1 MTKLEKMQR
10 RPWNRDE
17 PSVYIIYGYREREGK
32 NRWYIGCK
40 VFSERSNRHKEHKRA
55 GRKVFFH
62 NFINKAYRD
71 GKTFEQALDYFEIET
86 FRGTARQAEAR
97 ELHYTKLYN
106 AEAPGG
112 FVTKAGGYKGRKAR
126 MVVEAQVRKQRQ
138 YWSCQANRDA
148 QAIKCSGWSHDH
160 ETKKEIGRK
169 SKEMWSNPD
178 WLAAKTEQLKLRK
191 EQTKKRKELM
201 REEKQAER
209 ESRRQANPSQT
220 MLCERIVLQSPAP
233 LTAKQVAN
241 KLSQK
246 GIQFPGNRVITQ
258 LKRAAGY
265 NDKTHVW
272 EDRPTAIKAIK
283 DEADRWIFLKR

>member
-1 MTKLEKMQR
+1 
-10 RPWNRDE
+10 
-17 PSVYIIYGYREREGK
+17 
-32 NRWYIGCK
+32 
-40 VFSERSNRHKEHKRA
+40 
-55 GRKVFFH
+55 
-62 NFINKAYRD
+62 
-71 GKTFEQALDYFEIET
+71 
-86 FRGTARQAEAR
+86 
-97 ELHYTKLYN
+97 
-106 AEAPGG
+106 
-112 FVTKAGGYKGRKAR
+112 
-126 MVVEAQVRKQRQ
+126 
-138 YWSCQANRDA
+138 
-148 QAIKCSGWSHDH
+148 
-160 ETKKEIGRK
+160 
-169 SKEMWSNPD
+169 
-178 WLAAKTEQLKLRK
+178 
-191 EQTKKRKELM
+191 M